1 VPLPPKLAKAP
12 QGEYKAL
19 LDALRSQGETTRSEL
34 AALCELP
41 RSSVSLRVR
50 ELLDAGLLEELG
62 DTEATGGRRA
72 GRVGFAP
79 DVGVVLAIELGSTHA
94 RWRLADFAARPLADG
109 GFPIVI
115 SAGGDEILGPVEAEV
130 RHALD
135 GMDLA
140 IEAVRSCA
148 VGFPGPVNFADGR
161 VTGPPHMAGWDQS
174 PVATPLSKWVT
185 GPIVV
190 DNDVNVMAW
199 GEYDAKWRQ
208 EGIHDLL
215 FIKHGTGIGCGI
227 IANGQIYRGY
237 DGTAGEVGH
246 ICVTDAEQDLM
257 CSCGSKNCLEVVA
270 SGGALVKRLKAQD
283 YKVGTAGD
291 VSRLVV
297 QGDLLAMSMVRD
309 AGKALGAV
317 MSGIVS
323 FFNPAVIVMGGS
335 LGALEI
341 SLLAGMREAT
351 YAQATMFSTRHLR
364 IVPSSLGPEAALHG
378 ATLLALD
385 LAYDAAIELLD
396 DRGRQAL
403 P

>member
-1 VPLPPKLAKAP
+1 
-12 QGEYKAL
+12 
-19 LDALRSQGETTRSEL
+19 
-34 AALCELP
+34 
-41 RSSVSLRVR
+41 VSLRVR
-50 ELLDAGLLEELG
+50 ELLEAGLLEELG

-72 GRVGFAP
+72 GRVGFPSDA
-79 DVGVVLAIELGSTHA
+79 GVVLALELGSTHA
-94 RWRLADFAARPLADG
+94 RWRLADFAAKPLAEG

-115 SAGGDEILGPVEAEV
+115 LSGAEEVLGPVETEV
-130 RHALD
+130 RQALD
-135 GMDLA
+135 RMALP

-161 VTGPPHMAGWDQS
+161 VTGPPNMAGWEHA
-174 PVATPLSKWVT
+174 PVPSFLSKWVQ

-199 GEYDAKWRQ
+199 GEYDTKWRQ

-246 ICVTDAEQDLM
+246 ICVNGAPQDLM
-257 CSCGSKNCLEVVA
+257 CSCGSRNCLEVVA
-270 SGGALVKRLKAQD
+270 SGGALVRRLKAQD
-283 YKVGTAGD
+283 YDVETAGD

-297 QGDLLAMSMVRD
+297 KGDLLALNMVRD

-341 SLLAGMREAT
+341 SLLAGMREAI

-364 IVPSSLGPEAALHG
+364 IVPSHLGPEAGLHG

-385 LAYDAAIELLD
+385 VAYDDAIDVLE
-396 DRGRQAL
+396 DRGRQ
-403 P
+403 PVP